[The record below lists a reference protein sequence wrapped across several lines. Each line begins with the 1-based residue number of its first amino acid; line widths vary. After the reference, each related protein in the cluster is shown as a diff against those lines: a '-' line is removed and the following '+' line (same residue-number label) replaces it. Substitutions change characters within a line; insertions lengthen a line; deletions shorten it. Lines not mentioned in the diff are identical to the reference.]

1 MNKKNKKIIHAK
13 KKTSPHT
20 KISNSNSSKH
30 KQSKES
36 LEELRQLYETIL
48 DHTHILV
55 ALFDPQFN
63 FIKVN
68 RAYAEADEREPSF
81 YPGKNHFDLFPS
93 KENERIFQRV
103 VETGES
109 YFAYAKPFEYAEH
122 PERGTSYWD
131 WSLIPTKD
139 ANGTVMRLVL
149 SLANVTARIKSEEEI
164 RKLSRAVEQS
174 PVTVVITDPEG
185 KIEYVNPKF
194 VKLTGYT
201 SKEVI
206 GKNPN
211 ILKSGIH
218 TPEFYK
224 DLWDTIK
231 QGKSWHGEFHN
242 KKKNGDLY
250 VESALISPIKDEKGN
265 IVHFI
270 GIKEDITEHKKL
282 EESLKESEKKYRAIF
297 ENTGTATMIIEE
309 DMTISMI
316 NTEFENLTGYSK
328 EEVEGKKSWAEF
340 VMPEDLKNM
349 KQHHDSRRI
358 NPEDAPRH
366 HELQFIDRHKKIKEV
381 FATVDMIPDTKQ
393 SIVSALDIT
402 DFKAAEAALKESE
415 EKFRMLAENSD
426 DVIYHLDENLNRIY
440 ISPSIERFL
449 GYTPDEH
456 IKQSREEFYT
466 PEAIKQFQSA
476 VKEIFE
482 RIKSGMDKERPIR
495 LEFEVKHKNGST
507 LWVET
512 RAKPLYDDKD
522 NFKGIIGISRDI
534 TERRRIEQESDRY
547 KDQLEKLV
555 DARTQELKQKISEQK
570 QTEKRLR
577 ESEVRYRTVADFT
590 YDWEYWENPD
600 RTLLYVSPSCERITG
615 YKPEEFIK
623 KPRLMQDI
631 ILSEDKD
638 IWHSH
643 RQKINK
649 EKKRYS
655 IQFRI
660 RKKNG
665 EVAWIEHACRT
676 VTDEEGNSLGYRVN
690 NRDVTERKLTQEEA
704 DRLREELAHLTRS
717 ATLGELTASLAHE
730 LGQPLTAILSNAQ
743 AAQRFLAGDT
753 PDVEEIREIVKDII
767 SDDQRASEVVHR
779 LRAMMKKEPKKLKP
793 LQINEVIREVENL
806 IKSDALIRNIAME
819 LDLDAYLPEVLGD
832 RIQLQQ
838 VILNLIMNGF
848 EAMMEKKP
856 EKRRLVIRTKLH
868 DKDSIEV
875 AVNDSGQGID
885 KIKENE
891 LFEPFYST
899 KSEGLGMGLAIV
911 RSTIETHGGRVW
923 ASNNRGLGAT
933 FHFTLPK
940 EKGDAER

>member
-1 MNKKNKKIIHAK
+1 MNKKNNRRKGKNK
-13 KKTSPHT
+13 PPHT

-81 YPGKNHFDLFPS
+81 YPGKNHFDLFPNE
-93 KENERIFQRV
+93 ENERIFRKV
-103 VETGES
+103 AEKGEP
-109 YFAYAKPFEYAEH
+109 YFAYAKLFEYAEH

-131 WSLIPTKD
+131 WSLIPTKN
-139 ANGTVMRLVL
+139 ANGTVIRLVL

-164 RKLSRAVEQS
+164 RKLSRAVEQN

-194 VKLTGYT
+194 VQLTGYT

-231 QGKSWHGEFHN
+231 QGKSWRGEFHN
-242 KKKNGDLY
+242 KKKNGDFY

-265 IVHFI
+265 IAHFI

-282 EESLKESEKKYRAIF
+282 EEFLKESEKKYRAIF

-316 NTEFENLTGYSK
+316 NTEFEKLTGYSK

-340 VMPEDLKNM
+340 VMPEDLKNI

-358 NPEDAPRH
+358 NPEDAPHH
-366 HELQFIDRHKKIKEV
+366 HELQFIDRHGKVKEV

-402 DFKAAEAALKESE
+402 ERKHAEE
-415 EKFRMLAENSD
+415 ELSN
-426 DVIYHLDENLNRIY
+426 
-440 ISPSIERFL
+440 
-449 GYTPDEH
+449 
-456 IKQSREEFYT
+456 
-466 PEAIKQFQSA
+466 
-476 VKEIFE
+476 
-482 RIKSGMDKERPIR
+482 
-495 LEFEVKHKNGST
+495 
-507 LWVET
+507 
-512 RAKPLYDDKD
+512 
-522 NFKGIIGISRDI
+522 
-534 TERRRIEQESDRY
+534 Y
-547 KDQLEKLV
+547 KDKLEKLV

-643 RQKINK
+643 RQKILQ
-649 EKKRYS
+649 EKKRHT

-704 DRLREELAHLTRS
+704 NRLREELAHLTRS

-779 LRAMMKKEPKKLKP
+779 LRAMMKKEPKKLEP

-806 IKSDALIRNIAME
+806 IKSDALIRNIVVE
-819 LDLDAYLPEVLGD
+819 LDLDVDLPEVLGD

-868 DKDSIEV
+868 DKENIEV
-875 AVNDSGQGID
+875 AVKDSGEGIE
-885 KIKENE
+885 KRKEKE

-911 RSTIETHGGRVW
+911 HSTIETHGGRVW
-923 ASNNRGLGAT
+923 ATNNRDHGAT
-933 FHFTLPK
+933 FYFTLPS
-940 EKGDAER
+940 

>member
-1 MNKKNKKIIHAK
+1 MNKKNKKNK
-13 KKTSPHT
+13 RSKGKNKPPHT

-48 DHTHILV
+48 DHTNILV
-55 ALFDPQFN
+55 ALLDPQFN

-68 RAYAEADEREPSF
+68 RAYAEADERKPSF

-93 KENERIFQRV
+93 KENERIFRRV
-103 VETGES
+103 VETGEPH
-109 YFAYAKPFEYAEH
+109 FAYAKPFEYAEH

-174 PVTVVITDPEG
+174 PVSVVITDPEG
-185 KIEYVNPKF
+185 KIEYINPKF
-194 VKLTGYT
+194 VELTGYI

-218 TPEFYK
+218 TLEFYK

-231 QGKSWHGEFHN
+231 QGKSWRGEFHN

-265 IVHFI
+265 IAHFI

-316 NTEFENLTGYSK
+316 NTEFEKLTGYSK
-328 EEVEGKKSWAEF
+328 EEVEGKKSWTEF
-340 VMPEDLKNM
+340 VMSEDLKNL
-349 KQHHDSRRI
+349 KQHHDSRRN

-366 HELQFIDRHKKIKEV
+366 HELRFIDRHKKIKEV
-381 FATVDMIPDTKQ
+381 FTTVDMIPDTKQ

-402 DFKAAEAALKESE
+402 KRKRAEE
-415 EKFRMLAENSD
+415 ELSN
-426 DVIYHLDENLNRIY
+426 
-440 ISPSIERFL
+440 
-449 GYTPDEH
+449 
-456 IKQSREEFYT
+456 
-466 PEAIKQFQSA
+466 
-476 VKEIFE
+476 
-482 RIKSGMDKERPIR
+482 
-495 LEFEVKHKNGST
+495 
-507 LWVET
+507 
-512 RAKPLYDDKD
+512 
-522 NFKGIIGISRDI
+522 
-534 TERRRIEQESDRY
+534 Y
-547 KDQLEKLV
+547 KDKLEELV
-555 DARTQELKQKISEQK
+555 KTRTAELNKKINELI
-570 QTEKRLR
+570 QTEERLR
-577 ESEVRYRTVADFT
+577 ESELRYRTVSDFT
-590 YDWEYWENPD
+590 HDWEYWENPD
-600 RTLLYVSPSCERITG
+600 RTLRYVSPSCERITG
-615 YKPEEFIK
+615 YKPEEFTK
-623 KPRLMQDI
+623 KPHLMQDI

-638 IWHSH
+638 IWLSH
-643 RQKINK
+643 RQKIHK
-649 EKKRYS
+649 EKKRHS

-660 RKKNG
+660 RRKNG
-665 EVAWIEHACRT
+665 EVAWIEHACLT
-676 VTDEEGNSLGYRVN
+676 VTDEQDNFLGYRAS
-690 NRDVTERKLTQEEA
+690 NRDITERKLTQEEA
-704 DRLREELAHLTRS
+704 NRLREELAHLTRS

-767 SDDQRASEVVHR
+767 SDNQRASEVVHR
-779 LRAMMKKEPKKLKP
+779 LRALMKKEPMKLKP

-806 IKSDALIRNIAME
+806 TKSDALIRNIVVE
-819 LDLDAYLPEVLGD
+819 LDLDVDLPEVLGD

-838 VILNLIMNGF
+838 VMLNLLMNGF

-856 EKRRLVIRTKLH
+856 EKRRLIIRTKLPN
-868 DKDSIEV
+868 KESIEV
-875 AVNDSGQGID
+875 AVKDSGQGID
-885 KIKENE
+885 KSKENE

-923 ASNNRGLGAT
+923 ATNNRDHGAT
-933 FHFTLPK
+933 FHFTLPI
-940 EKGDAER
+940 EKGDAQR